1 MWGWGVK
8 IRMRIGIGIGEC
20 EDKVMRGV
28 VLCVPFNK
36 PVGVFYQV

>member
-8 IRMRIGIGIGEC
+8 IRMGIGIGEC
-20 EDKVMRGV
+20 DDNVMRGV

-36 PVGVFYQV
+36 QVGVFYQV